1 MPETI
6 WRDLATT
13 WPLVTISVTLSLFGY
28 LFRKPG
34 LLIFG
39 ALLLIP
45 FAWSL
50 RAHPDYDILGPALP
64 IFLLGAAVFVMRAR
78 YGAALVL
85 VAVPVAVVV
94 RYVHMLL
101 LENGVVSP

>member
-78 YGAALVL
+78 YWAALVL